1 MRKMKLRAV
10 LLLFLFAPCC
20 AIAADIHVV
29 ALTAGKAVVKID
41 GGRAQTLTVGQ
52 VAPEGV
58 KLISA
63 TSESAEFEVGG
74 KRRTLA
80 AGEGGAIAT
89 VAAAAGRTDSVTL
102 TADAR
107 GHFVTT
113 AVVNGT
119 SLRFIVDTG
128 ATSVV
133 LSGADAKRAGIHYA
147 NNPRSVSQTAN
158 GVVPVYAVKIDR
170 LKLGDIE
177 ITNVDAVV
185 MEGER
190 LPIGLLGMSFL
201 NRMEMRREGQT
212 MVLIRRF

>member
-1 MRKMKLRAV
+1 MRDHIKAIGF
-10 LLLFLFAPCC
+10 LLLFVPALAG
-20 AIAADIHVV
+20 AADIHVV
-29 ALTAGKAVVKID
+29 ALTAGKAVVKIN
-41 GGRAQTLTVGQ
+41 GGRTQTLSAGQ
-52 VAPEGV
+52 VTPEGV
-58 KLISA
+58 KLIGA
-63 TSESAEFEVGG
+63 TSESAVFEVAG

-89 VAAAAGRTDSVTL
+89 VASAAGRSDSVTL

-107 GHFVTT
+107 GHFLTT

-133 LSGADAKRAGIHYA
+133 LSSADAKRAGIDYA
-147 NNPRSVSQTAN
+147 NSPRSVSQTAN
-158 GVVPVYAVKIDR
+158 GVIPVYAVKIDR
-170 LKLGDIE
+170 LKVGDIE

-185 MEGER
+185 VDGER

-201 NRMEMRREGQT
+201 NRMEMRREGQSMT
-212 MVLIRRF
+212 LIRRF